1 MQTNCFIK
9 WKLNIRNHPIQS
21 SAQLAKKDENSGI
34 EPLELGQKK
43 HPSIPNNQQK
53 GQLKC

>member
-1 MQTNCFIK
+1 METEHTK
-9 WKLNIRNHPIQS
+9 SSDSIQCTIG
-21 SAQLAKKDENSGI
+21 KKDENSGI